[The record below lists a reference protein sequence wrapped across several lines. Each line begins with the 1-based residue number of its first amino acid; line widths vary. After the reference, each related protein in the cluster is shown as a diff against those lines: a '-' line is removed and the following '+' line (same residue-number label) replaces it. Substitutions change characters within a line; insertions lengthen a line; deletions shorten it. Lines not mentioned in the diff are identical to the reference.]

1 MTVLRCCFPITESFG
16 KGMFTIGCEEIHLLM
31 LKDARGWKTMIFFTD
46 YINNIVCN
54 DGRKPQKEGMMNMKK
69 ISVLMLIVFST
80 SR

>member
-1 MTVLRCCFPITESFG
+1 
-16 KGMFTIGCEEIHLLM
+16 MFTIGCEEIHLLM